1 MKYIS
6 WSPLHILGMMIINN
20 KIKEYRKKHQLTQRE
35 LAEKVGVTERTI
47 ISLEKG
53 RYKPSIVLAYK
64 LVQFFE
70 TDIET
75 LFCLNE
81 YVKNEQA
88 KGRNAY
94 NSFCDSISHTALRI
108 NLWCC
113 K

>member
-75 LFCLNE
+75 TRG
-81 YVKNEQA
+81 A
-88 KGRNAY
+88 
-94 NSFCDSISHTALRI
+94 S
-108 NLWCC
+108 
-113 K
+113 